1 LAKLDVSYIGT
12 GDEVLIHSLQ
22 SSNNNASGLFE
33 NNGGSGP
40 GLIFKAGAGGNNY
53 PILNATTW
61 AGISRFYIRG
71 DGNVGIGTTNPQNLG
86 NTHF

>member
-40 GLIFKAGAGGNNY
+40 GLIIKAGEEE
-53 PILNATTW
+53 IIT
-61 AGISRFYIRG
+61 RF
-71 DGNVGIGTTNPQNLG
+71 
-86 NTHF
+86 